1 MAVPERI
8 FVVRPVTMMKAF
20 FKTLLGNGQWFLL
33 LGMLFGSAALAADK
47 IPAPADI
54 EVFAREGCPHCAQA
68 EEFLH
73 RLQQEKR
80 ELRIV
85 IRDVSSEHAALERLQ
100 QIATQYDVQPRV
112 PAFLI
117 GGKFI
122 VGYSEE
128 ASTDKL
134 IRDALVRKSE
144 QDRQATSAAAGC
156 AIEEKLSCGPDT
168 PHPVPQPE
176 TFAIDFLGH
185 SLSLDQIGL
194 PLFTLAM
201 GLLDGFNPCS
211 MWVLILMISL
221 LAPLND
227 RPRMFAIAGT
237 FILVQGI
244 AYFLFMAAWLNLFL
258 LIGLSRLSEIVIASL
273 ALLAGA
279 LNLKDS
285 RGLGGGISLSIP
297 TSAKPGIYARMRKV
311 LQAEDLVA
319 ALIGTVLL
327 GMLVQIIEL
336 LCTSGFP
343 ALFTRILTLRQLDS
357 LSYYGYLLLYDLA
370 YMLDDVIILA
380 IGIITL
386 SQRRLQEKEGRWLKF
401 VSGLVMVGLGIY
413 LLLPH

>member
-1 MAVPERI
+1 MR
-8 FVVRPVTMMKAF
+8 
-20 FKTLLGNGQWFLL
+20 
-33 LGMLFGSAALAADK
+33 
-47 IPAPADI
+47 
-54 EVFAREGCPHCAQA
+54 
-68 EEFLH
+68 
-73 RLQQEKR
+73 
-80 ELRIV
+80 
-85 IRDVSSEHAALERLQ
+85 
-100 QIATQYDVQPRV
+100 
-112 PAFLI
+112 
-117 GGKFI
+117 
-122 VGYSEE
+122 
-128 ASTDKL
+128 
-134 IRDALVRKSE
+134 
-144 QDRQATSAAAGC
+144 
-156 AIEEKLSCGPDT
+156 
-168 PHPVPQPE
+168 QPE
-176 TFAIDFLGH
+176 TFAVDFLGH

-285 RGLGGGISLSIP
+285 RGLSCGISLSIP
-297 TSAKPGIYARMRKV
+297 TSAKPGIYARMRHV